1 MAGTA
6 AEDEDE
12 EEEEEQLPF
21 YVILDAAW
29 PQATVVFC
37 RNAVGL
43 TGNQVSSNN
52 SSCLSINHFM
62 SAIHFYFSSR
72 GSYPWPSAFPP

>member
-6 AEDEDE
+6 AEDDEE

-29 PQATVVFC
+29 PQATLGGWVTLD
-37 RNAVGL
+37 GL
-43 TGNQVSSNN
+43 ERIDSAMCTSS
-52 SSCLSINHFM
+52 
-62 SAIHFYFSSR
+62 
-72 GSYPWPSAFPP
+72 

>member
-6 AEDEDE
+6 AEDE
-12 EEEEEQLPF
+12 EEEQLPF
-21 YVILDAAW
+21 CVILDAAW

-43 TGNQVSSNN
+43 TDIAVLPNPN
-52 SSCLSINHFM
+52 
-62 SAIHFYFSSR
+62 
-72 GSYPWPSAFPP
+72 YPV